1 MRGDRN
7 RTESLVM
14 KSANWLLFLLLLLVT
29 LPAHAAVVGKNVT
42 YRAGDTVLKGFLAY
56 DDATPGKR
64 PGVLVVHEWWGLND
78 YARMRARM
86 LAELGYTALAVDMYG
101 DGKTTEHSNDAGAF
115 TKEVTQNLAVERAR
129 FQAALDLLK
138 AQPQTDPARIAAI
151 GYCFGGGVV
160 LQMAREGVDLAGVA
174 SFHGS
179 LGTERPAKKGAV
191 KAKVLVLH
199 GADDPFIP
207 KEQIA
212 AFEQEMKQSGADYTF
227 IAYPGATHG
236 FTNPDADRLGA
247 ANKMPIKY
255 NAKADQA
262 SWAELQ
268 AFFARI
274 FTPAD

>member
-1 MRGDRN
+1 
-7 RTESLVM
+7 M
-14 KSANWLLFLLLLLVT
+14 KNAMSFSLLVLVLALAA
-29 LPAHAAVVGKNVT
+29 LPAHAAVIGKEVE
-42 YRAGDTVLKGFLAY
+42 YRAGDTALKGFLAY
-56 DDATPGKR
+56 DDAKPGKR

-78 YARMRARM
+78 YARKRATM

-101 DGKTTEHSNDAGAF
+101 NGKTTEHSNDAGAF

-138 AQPQTDPARIAAI
+138 SQPTTDPGRIAAI

-179 LGTERPAKKGAV
+179 LGTDQPAKKGGV
-191 KAKVLVLH
+191 KARVLVLH
-199 GADDPFIP
+199 GADDPFVP
-207 KEQIA
+207 KEQIEQ
-212 AFEQEMKQSGADYTF
+212 FKQEMTQAGADYTF

-236 FTNPDADRLGA
+236 FTNSDADRLGA
-247 ANKMPIKY
+247 ANNMPIKY

-262 SWAELQ
+262 SWAEMQ
-268 AFFARI
+268 AFFRRI
-274 FTPAD
+274 FTH

>member
-1 MRGDRN
+1 
-7 RTESLVM
+7 M
-14 KSANWLLFLLLLLVT
+14 KYATPWLFLLCLLAAI
-29 LPAHAAVVGKNVT
+29 PAHAAVVGKEVD

-56 DDATPGKR
+56 DDAKAGKR

-78 YARMRARM
+78 YARKRATM

-101 DGKTTEHSNDAGAF
+101 NGKTTEHSADADAF

-138 AQPQTDPARIAAI
+138 AQPTTDPARIAAI

-160 LQMAREGVDLAGVA
+160 LQMAREGINLAGVA

-207 KEQIA
+207 NEQIA
-212 AFEQEMKQSGADYTF
+212 AFEQEMKQAGVDYRF

-247 ANKMPIKY
+247 ANKMPIKHHPQ
-255 NAKADQA
+255 ADQQ
-262 SWAELQ
+262 SWAEMQSFLT
-268 AFFARI
+268 RI
-274 FTPAD
+274 FKR

>member
-1 MRGDRN
+1 
-7 RTESLVM
+7 M
-14 KSANWLLFLLLLLVT
+14 KHAAWLLLVLIT
-29 LPAHAAVVGKNVT
+29 LAAFPAHAAVVGKEVT
-42 YRAGDTVLKGFLAY
+42 YRAGDTALKGFLAY
-56 DDATPGKR
+56 DDALAGKR

-78 YARMRARM
+78 YARKRATM

-101 DGKTTEHSNDAGAF
+101 NGTATEHADEAGKF
-115 TKEVTQNLAVERAR
+115 STQVSQNIDLARSR
-129 FQAALDLLK
+129 FNAALTLLQS
-138 AQPQTDPARIAAI
+138 QPTTDPERIAAI
-151 GYCFGGGVV
+151 GYCFGGAVV
-160 LQMAREGVDLAGVA
+160 LQMAREGLDLDGVA

-212 AFEQEMKQSGADYTF
+212 TFEQEMKQAGVNYKF
-227 IAYPGATHG
+227 IVYPGAVHG

-255 NAKADQA
+255 QAEADQA
-262 SWAELQ
+262 SWAEMR
-268 AFFARI
+268 AFFDRI
-274 FTPAD
+274 FTQGSKS

>member
-1 MRGDRN
+1 
-7 RTESLVM
+7 M
-14 KSANWLLFLLLLLVT
+14 KNAISFSLLVLVLALAS
-29 LPAHAAVVGKNVT
+29 LPAHAAVIGKEVD

-56 DDATPGKR
+56 DDAKPGKR

-78 YARMRARM
+78 YARKRATM

-101 DGKTTEHSNDAGAF
+101 NGKTTEHSNDAGAF

-138 AQPQTDPARIAAI
+138 AQPTTDPAHIAAI

-160 LQMAREGVDLAGVA
+160 LQMAREGAPLAGVA

-179 LGTERPAKKGAV
+179 LGTDQPAKKGVV
-191 KAKVLVLH
+191 KARVLVLH
-199 GADDPFIP
+199 GADDPFVP
-207 KEQIA
+207 QEQIEQ
-212 AFEQEMKQSGADYTF
+212 FKQEMTQAGVDFKF
-227 IAYPGATHG
+227 IAYSGATHG

-247 ANKMPIKY
+247 ANNMPIKY

-262 SWAELQ
+262 SWAEMQ
-268 AFFARI
+268 AFFTRI
-274 FTPAD
+274 FTH